1 MTRHFAF
8 RVLAAGIGFAVLVPS
23 TATAQVPAN
32 PTFSKDIAPIFQ
44 AKCEACHRAD
54 SIAPMALRT
63 YAESRPWARSI
74 KAKVE
79 SRQMPPWHIDPTV
92 GIQQFKN
99 DRSLTDDQIATI
111 VKWVDAGAPEGD
123 PKDMPRAKEWPA
135 DQEWIYASQFGQKEP
150 DLIVRSTPW
159 TQKKGVNDT

>member
-1 MTRHFAF
+1 TDSPRTLGVRNQSGVGLMTRHLAF

-54 SIAPMALRT
+54 SIAPMTLRT

-79 SRQMPPWHIDPTV
+79 SR
-92 GIQQFKN
+92 
-99 DRSLTDDQIATI
+99 
-111 VKWVDAGAPEGD
+111 
-123 PKDMPRAKEWPA
+123 
-135 DQEWIYASQFGQKEP
+135 
-150 DLIVRSTPW
+150 
-159 TQKKGVNDT
+159 